1 MRTFNLL
8 SAQGICEQ
16 LGSRIRLLRLAR
28 NLSQQQLAEM
38 TQSSLSSVRRLE
50 AVGQGSLEFVV
61 RIAQA
66 LQVVDQLNDWFEQP
80 SLSIADVER
89 TQATQLRQRARTP
102 RALSTAKSLKVT

>member
-8 SAQGICEQ
+8 SAQSICAQ
-16 LGSRIRLLRLAR
+16 LGARMKLLRLAR

-61 RIAQA
+61 RIAQS
-66 LQVVDQLNDWFEQP
+66 LQVVDQLNDWFVQP
-80 SLSIADVER
+80 TMSIADMER
-89 TQATQLRQRARTP
+89 AQAAGQRQRARAP
-102 RALSTAKSLKVT
+102 RAAKSVTVT

>member
-8 SAQGICEQ
+8 SSQSICEQ
-16 LGSRIRLLRLAR
+16 LGGRVKLLRLAR

-50 AVGQGSLEFVV
+50 ADGQGSLDFVV

-66 LQVVDQLNDWFEQP
+66 LQVVDQLNDWFVQP
-80 SLSIADVER
+80 ALSIADAER
-89 TQATQLRQRARTP
+89 AQVITQRQRARSP
-102 RALSTAKSLKVT
+102 RVAKKVA